1 MDLKINPLANSL
13 SGEIIAPGSKSYSHR
28 AFIAASLADGIS
40 IIKNPLVSGDAGV
53 TINILRSLGIKI
65 LKVDGNSY
73 IIERSR
79 RSFKPYRRAL
89 DCKNSGTSIRI
100 FSVLSLLIKG
110 GLTLKGEFIRKKR
123 PILPLLNAIESLG
136 AKFKLS
142 NEKLQIKRKKVLCN
156 KVKIP
161 GNISSQFIT
170 ALLIVCPLLKCE
182 NKDYIEIELTTSLV
196 SSPYIKITLDVLNS
210 FGIHIQ
216 ENFEEKKF
224 YITTEQN
231 YRAQSYEIPGD
242 FSSASFLIAATV
254 LSNKESIVYIN
265 NLSKKDFQG
274 DNKIIEILNRMG
286 ANIKLDEKHKQ
297 VVIEGNL
304 NKFPLKGLEIDC
316 RDLPDLFPILAVI
329 GAFAEGKTILY
340 NALHLR
346 GKESDRISIMA
357 RELGK
362 MGVKVIEEND
372 KLTIHHCNNLQGI
385 LVDHDNDHRIAMAC
399 SIAALHA
406 NSKSQI
412 KNIDIVND
420 SYPTFL
426 NDLKKLGAQIEL
438 V

>member
-65 LKVDGNSY
+65 LKIDGNSY

-79 RSFKPYRRAL
+79 HSFKPYRSAL

-110 GLTLKGEFIRKKR
+110 GLTLKGEFIRRKR

-216 ENFEEKKF
+216 ENFEERKF

-254 LSNKESIVYIN
+254 LSNKESIVFIN

-297 VVIEGNL
+297 VIIEGNL
-304 NKFPLKGLEIDC
+304 KKFPLKGLEIDC
-316 RDLPDLFPILAVI
+316 RDLPDLFPILAVV

-346 GKESDRISIMA
+346 GKETDRISVMA

-372 KLTIHHCNNLQGI
+372 KLTIHHCNNLQGTI
-385 LVDHDNDHRIAMAC
+385 VDHDNDHRIAMAC

>member
-110 GLTLKGEFIRKKR
+110 GLTLKGEFIRRKR

-316 RDLPDLFPILAVI
+316 RDLPDLFPILAVV
-329 GAFAEGKTILY
+329 GAFAGGKTILY

-346 GKESDRISIMA
+346 GKESDRISVMA

-362 MGVKVIEEND
+362 MGVNVIEEND
-372 KLTIHHCNNLQGI
+372 KLTIHNCNNLQGTI
-385 LVDHDNDHRIAMAC
+385 VDHDNDHRIAMAC

>member
-110 GLTLKGEFIRKKR
+110 GLTLKGEFIRRKR

-216 ENFEEKKF
+216 ENFEERKF

-316 RDLPDLFPILAVI
+316 RDLPDLFPILAVV
-329 GAFAEGKTILY
+329 GAFAGGKTILY

-346 GKESDRISIMA
+346 GKESDRISVMA

-362 MGVKVIEEND
+362 MGVNVIEEND
-372 KLTIHHCNNLQGI
+372 KLTIHNCNNLQGTI
-385 LVDHDNDHRIAMAC
+385 VDHDNDHRIAMAC

>member
-1 MDLKINPLANSL
+1 MDLKINPLANNL
-13 SGEIIAPGSKSYSHR
+13 NGEITAPGSKSYSHR

-53 TINILRSLGIKI
+53 TIDILRSLGIKI
-65 LKVDGNSY
+65 LKVDNSSY
-73 IIERSR
+73 IIERSKG
-79 RSFKPYRRAL
+79 SFKPYKRAL

-100 FSVLSLLIKG
+100 FSVLSLLVKG
-110 GLTLKGEFIRKKR
+110 GLTLTGEFIRRKR
-123 PILPLLNAIESLG
+123 PLLPLLNSIESLG

-142 NEKLQIKRKKVLCN
+142 NEKLQIKRKKVSCN

-170 ALLIVCPLLKCE
+170 ALLIVCPLLKCD
-182 NKDYIEIELTTSLV
+182 NKDYIEIELTSPLV
-196 SSPYIKITLDVLNS
+196 SSPYLKITLDVLNS

-216 ENFEEKKF
+216 ENFKEGKF

-254 LSNKESIVYIN
+254 LCSKESKVIIN
-265 NLSKKDFQG
+265 NLSTKNFQG
-274 DNKIIEILNRMG
+274 DTKIIEILNKMG
-286 ANIKLDEKHKQ
+286 ANIKIDESRHQ
-297 VVIEGNL
+297 VIIEGNL
-304 NKFPLKGLEIDC
+304 NNYPLKGVEIDC
-316 RDLPDLFPILAVI
+316 HDIPDLFPILAVL
-329 GAFAEGKTILY
+329 GAFAEGKTTLF

-346 GKESDRISIMA
+346 SKECDRISVIARELEKMGVEVIEESDR
-357 RELGK
+357 
-362 MGVKVIEEND
+362 
-372 KLTIHHCNNLQGI
+372 LTILRCNNLKGI
-385 LVDHDNDHRIAMAC
+385 NVDHDNDHRIAMAC
-399 SIAALHA
+399 SIAALYA
-406 NSKSQI
+406 SSSSQI

-426 NDLKKLGAQIEL
+426 NDLKKLGAQLEL